1 MALSKQGMLICHAIA
16 LTLILM
22 SVAAW
27 KLPSSPDNLP
37 TIRLQEK
44 VSVQPFYTSSVL
56 LAA

>member
-1 MALSKQGMLICHAIA
+1 MALSKQGMLISHAIA

-27 KLPSSPDNLP
+27 KLPSSPDSLP

-44 VSVQPFYTSSVL
+44 VSVQHFYTDGL
-56 LAA
+56 LFAA